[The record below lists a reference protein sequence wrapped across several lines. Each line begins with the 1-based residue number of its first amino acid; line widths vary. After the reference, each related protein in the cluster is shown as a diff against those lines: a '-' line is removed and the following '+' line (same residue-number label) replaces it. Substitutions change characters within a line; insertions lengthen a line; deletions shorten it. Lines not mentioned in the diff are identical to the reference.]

1 MYYRRTFHAFAKSNH
16 VVFSVKM
23 ENKKTEPFVL
33 VGREPFWTVIRV
45 NVTNSILLFPP
56 EKITQRKRQHGGQG
70 QKSFNAIEEFCE
82 RFDKAVKNTLAQV

>member
-33 VGREPFWTVIRV
+33 VGREPFWTVIPV
-45 NVTNSILLFPP
+45 NVTNSVLLFPHRENNP
-56 EKITQRKRQHGGQG
+56 EETAARRTRAEVVQCHRRI
-70 QKSFNAIEEFCE
+70 
-82 RFDKAVKNTLAQV
+82 L